1 MVIDKHLQVTIL
13 LLFIPV
19 ILDVQTNQ
27 SQNLNMTRE
36 LKALDYK
43 IQETEKQQNSDVLL
57 SVLYVEMTIY
67 KH

>member
-13 LLFIPV
+13 LLFIQV
-19 ILDVQTNQ
+19 ILDVKTNQ

-57 SVLYVEMTIY
+57 SVLYVEIDNI
-67 KH
+67 

>member
-43 IQETEKQQNSDVLL
+43 IQETEK
-57 SVLYVEMTIY
+57 
-67 KH
+67 

>member
-57 SVLYVEMTIY
+57 SVLYVEIDNI
-67 KH
+67 